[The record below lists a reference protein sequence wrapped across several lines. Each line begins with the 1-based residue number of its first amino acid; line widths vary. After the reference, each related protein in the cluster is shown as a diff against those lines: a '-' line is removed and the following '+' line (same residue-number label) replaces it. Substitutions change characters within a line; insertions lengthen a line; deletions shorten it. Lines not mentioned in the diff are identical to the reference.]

1 MKILSI
7 VTINYN
13 NEKATKKFLLSLST
27 VNIPGICV
35 EIIVVDNGSETPFVT
50 DDKNTI
56 IIRSDKNT
64 GFTGGNNIGIKKAL
78 ERGANF
84 VLIINN
90 DTVVSQNMISN
101 LLKVLES
108 DKKIGAV
115 VPKIYFS
122 KGHEYHK
129 EKYKDSEL
137 GRVIWFAGGY
147 MDWKNAQSVHIGLDE
162 VDQGQ
167 YDKSHK
173 INFATGCCILLKR
186 EVLETIGLFDKK
198 YFLYYE
204 DADFSQRIT
213 KSGYEIYYVPSAIL
227 YHDNAGSSGSGSELH
242 DYFLSR
248 NQMIFGMR
256 YAPLKTK
263 AALIRQ
269 SLRLIRNGRQYQK
282 KGIVDFYLSRFNIG
296 TYFNKT

>member
-1 MKILSI
+1 
-7 VTINYN
+7 
-13 NEKATKKFLLSLST
+13 
-27 VNIPGICV
+27 
-35 EIIVVDNGSETPFVT
+35 
-50 DDKNTI
+50 
-56 IIRSDKNT
+56 
-64 GFTGGNNIGIKKAL
+64 
-78 ERGANF
+78 
-84 VLIINN
+84 
-90 DTVVSQNMISN
+90 
-101 LLKVLES
+101 
-108 DKKIGAV
+108 
-115 VPKIYFS
+115 
-122 KGHEYHK
+122 
-129 EKYKDSEL
+129 
-137 GRVIWFAGGY
+137 
-147 MDWKNAQSVHIGLDE
+147 MDWKNAQSVHIGVDE